1 MTQDPAPEKT
11 LLLKWGTVKGWSNLS
26 ETDVKLLQQWADL
39 GISASCMMQKNA
51 PEQRELLVQFIEQ
64 FDGTIYNDWDGRE
77 YSKADAIHY
86 IRSYGHDV
94 S

>member
-11 LLLKWGTVKGWSNLS
+11 LLLKW
-26 ETDVKLLQQWADL
+26 
-39 GISASCMMQKNA
+39 
-51 PEQRELLVQFIEQ
+51 
-64 FDGTIYNDWDGRE
+64 GTIYNDWDGRE